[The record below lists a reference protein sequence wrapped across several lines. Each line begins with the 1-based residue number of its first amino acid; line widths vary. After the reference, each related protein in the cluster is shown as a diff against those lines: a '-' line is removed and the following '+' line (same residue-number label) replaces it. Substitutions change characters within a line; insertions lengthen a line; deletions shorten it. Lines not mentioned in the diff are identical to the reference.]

1 MSSSNTPPNST
12 RTVQRLAFIG
22 TGNMN
27 GAILRG
33 ILASGFDAGNIT
45 ATVRGTDKSAQLA
58 ADTGVLALATH
69 DDADANRRAVT
80 DADVV
85 FLGVKPVGIQDSCR
99 DIAGSLAPDTV
110 VVSVAAAVTT
120 AMIEAV
126 LPAGQPVVRSMPNT
140 PLTVGQGV
148 VALAGGTSASDADV
162 AAVVTL
168 FSGAGLVRVVAEDQL
183 DAVSAVSGSGPAYV
197 FYLAEAMALAG
208 EQLGLDAE
216 LSRDLARATVAG
228 AGAMLDDPDVDPSA
242 LRTAVT
248 SPNGTTQAALE
259 GFDAAGIP
267 AGIASG
273 ARAAADRAAQITQEL
288 GG

>member
-45 ATVRGTDKSAQLA
+45 ATVRGTPKAARLA
-58 ADTGVLALATH
+58 DDTGVLALATH
-69 DDADANRRAVT
+69 DDAEANRRAVK

-85 FLGVKPVGIQDSCR
+85 FLGVKPVGIQDACR
-99 DIAGSLAPDTV
+99 EIAGSLAPDAII
-110 VVSVAAAVTT
+110 VSVAAAVTT
-120 AMIEAV
+120 AMIEAA

-148 VALAGGTSASDADV
+148 VALAGGTSASEADV

-168 FSGAGLVRVVAEDQL
+168 FSSAGLVRVVAEDQL

-197 FYLAEAMALAG
+197 FYLAEAMAQAG

-228 AGAMLDDPDVDPSA
+228 AGAMLDDPHADPSD

>member
-45 ATVRGTDKSAQLA
+45 ATVRGTDKAAQLA